1 MSVVDGPGA
10 ADPAFAA
17 YAAEDHCDL
26 TTTGRRTGRAHTV
39 EIWFAIHDGSVFI
52 IGDPSRPDWYR
63 NVVADGRVGVRL
75 GDLDLV
81 GRAARVTDTARRRLA
96 GRLLATKYRSSL
108 STADVAE
115 PEPEDELDGQ
125 PGGEA
130 GAEAQPEPT
139 SWAYGGVAIE
149 ITNLMTRT

>member
-1 MSVVDGPGA
+1 MAVGGGRGA
-10 ADPAFAA
+10 AEPRLAAFV
-17 YAAEDHCDL
+17 AEDYCDL
-26 TTTGRRTGRAHTV
+26 TTTGRRSGRAHTV
-39 EIWFAIHDGSVFI
+39 EIWFALHDGSMFI

-81 GRAARVTDTARRRLA
+81 GRAAPVTDAARRRLA

-108 STADVAE
+108 SMADIAE
-115 PEPEDELDGQ
+115 PEGEPDGE
-125 PGGEA
+125 P

-149 ITNLMTRT
+149 ITNLTPRT